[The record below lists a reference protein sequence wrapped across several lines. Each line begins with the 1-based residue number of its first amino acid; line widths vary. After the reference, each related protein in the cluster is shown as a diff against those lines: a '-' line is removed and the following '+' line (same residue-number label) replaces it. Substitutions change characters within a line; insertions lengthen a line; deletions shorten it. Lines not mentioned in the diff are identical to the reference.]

1 MTSRGARLIQ
11 STVHM
16 ETPRAMLT
24 SRLSHHRG
32 YVTPAPC

>member
-1 MTSRGARLIQ
+1 MTSRGPKLIQ

-24 SRLSHHRG
+24 SRLSHH
-32 YVTPAPC
+32 